1 MSEYPDPVPAGPP
14 PDPDRRR
21 RLKRPTPY
29 VTIGIIVLCI
39 GVYGGGRLW
48 SELESTLIFAP
59 WLGEDQPYRFLGSAF
74 LHADFWHL
82 IFNMYALWLVGQ
94 AIEPVFGWWRFTCLY
109 VLSAIAGNV
118 AVLAFADPTGASW
131 ATFVVGASGAVF
143 GLFGA
148 LFALSK
154 GLSRDT
160 TPLLVLLGI
169 NLILGFVVDGI
180 SWQSHVGGLLA
191 GLLIGYLYTKSRRTW
206 ANVLATVLI
215 ALVLAGITFYIYA
228 T

>member
-21 RLKRPTPY
+21 YVRRPKPV
-29 VTIGIIVLCI
+29 VTIAIIVACI
-39 GVYGGGRLW
+39 AVYGAGRLW
-48 SELESTLIFAP
+48 SELEATLIFAP
-59 WLGEDQPYRFLGSAF
+59 WLGESQPYRFIGSAF

-94 AIEPVFGWWRFTCLY
+94 AIEPVFGWWRFVCLY
-109 VLSAIAGNV
+109 LLSAIGGNV
-118 AVLAFADPTGASW
+118 AVLVLADPTGASW

-148 LFALSK
+148 LFVLAK
-154 GLSRDT
+154 GPSRDT

-180 SWQSHVGGLLA
+180 SWQSHVGGLII
-191 GLLIGYLYTKSRRTW
+191 GLIVGFLLTKSRKTW
-206 ANVLATVLI
+206 VNILSIVGVLAALAAVSLLI
-215 ALVLAGITFYIYA
+215 YS
-228 T
+228 